1 MEGIHKTRITENMKK
16 IFLVILLLSIVVNI
30 GFVYGQ
36 SHRIYDSYKGLVMA
50 GYQGWF
56 NTPDDG
62 SNRNWKHY
70 GGKQGFK
77 PGSCNIDLWPDVSEY
92 SNTYKTEFSFA
103 EGSPAKVFSSA
114 DESTVYT
121 HFRWMKEYGIDG
133 VFMQRFVSEIKDSQ
147 GLSHFNK
154 VFNSAMSAAQKYDRA
169 ICVMYDLSGMKPG
182 DANFVLSDMDNLVT
196 KYNISSRK
204 KCPSYL
210 YHNRKPLVCIWGVG
224 FNDKRAYSLED
235 ANQLIDG
242 LRKRGFSI
250 MIGVPT
256 RWRELTNDAVRDS
269 ALHTTIKKCDIV
281 MPWFVG
287 RYDEKSFPAFSSLI
301 PKDLQWCKANK
312 IDYAPLV
319 FPGFSWKN
327 MKGEQ
332 TKQIQRNGG
341 NFFWSQISGA
351 IQANCEMLY
360 VAMFDEMDEGTAIFK
375 CATEV
380 PVGASKFVSL
390 EKNLG
395 NDHYL
400 WLTGQAAKM
409 LRKEIPL
416 SIELPI
422 RKK

>member
-1 MEGIHKTRITENMKK
+1 MRIFK
-16 IFLVILLLSIVVNI
+16 IILLIAVANI
-30 GFVYGQ
+30 GFAYAQ
-36 SHRIYDSYKGLVMA
+36 NRRTFDSYKGLVMA

-56 NTPDDG
+56 NTPEDG
-62 SNRNWKHY
+62 ASRDWKHY
-70 GGKQGFK
+70 QGKQGFK

-92 SNTYKTEFSFA
+92 STTYKTEFSFA
-103 EGSPAKVFSSA
+103 DGSPAKVFSSA
-114 DESTVYT
+114 DESTVFT

-133 VFMQRFVSEIKDSQ
+133 VFMQRFVSEIKNPQ

-154 VFNSAMSAAQKYDRA
+154 VLNSAMLAAKKFDRA

-182 DANFVLSDMDNLVT
+182 DAGFILSDMDNLAA
-196 KYNISSRK
+196 KYNITTRK
-204 KCPSYL
+204 KCLSYL
-210 YHNRKPLVCIWGVG
+210 YHNHKPLVCIWGVG
-224 FNDKRAYSLED
+224 FNDKRKYGLQD

-242 LRKRGFSI
+242 LRKRGYSV

-269 ALHTTIKKCDIV
+269 ALHITIKKCDIL

-287 RYDEKSFPAFSSLI
+287 RYNEKSYPAYTSLI
-301 PKDLQWCKANK
+301 SKDLLWCKANN

-341 NFFWSQISGA
+341 TFFWSQISGA

-375 CATEV
+375 CATDV
-380 PVGASKFVSL
+380 PVGDSKFVPL
-390 EKNLG
+390 EKKLG

-400 WLTGQAAKM
+400 WLTGQAARM

-416 SIELPI
+416 SIELPT